1 MAAVVAAILVYSV
14 GRAIIYARTPDH
26 RERYRLRQA
35 LATIVAVLA
44 LLAIVILWARLL
56 QHTGTFLGLVG
67 GGLAI
72 AFKEPLLSIAGRIAI
87 LAGHIYTV
95 GDRIEVDKITGD
107 VIDVGLF
114 YTRMMELGNWIGGDQ
129 ASGRIVQFSN
139 SKLFGDTVVYNYT
152 QNFAYIWGKVM
163 LPITYASNM
172 QAATEILLDAG
183 GKYTQEFLQGAQ
195 AELEKMKN
203 YFLVP
208 NFELM
213 PQVYVQVN
221 SNWVQLTMRY
231 VVDPKKR
238 RQASSFIYTEV
249 FKEAQGRGD
258 ITIASETMDVA
269 VHQTANESSSSDKA
283 ESSAGKQKDE
293 REESAPGVKAA

>member
-1 MAAVVAAILVYSV
+1 
-14 GRAIIYARTPDH
+14 
-26 RERYRLRQA
+26 
-35 LATIVAVLA
+35 
-44 LLAIVILWARLL
+44 
-56 QHTGTFLGLVG
+56 
-67 GGLAI
+67 
-72 AFKEPLLSIAGRIAI
+72 
-87 LAGHIYTV
+87 
-95 GDRIEVDKITGD
+95 
-107 VIDVGLF
+107 
-114 YTRMMELGNWIGGDQ
+114 
-129 ASGRIVQFSN
+129 
-139 SKLFGDTVVYNYT
+139 
-152 QNFAYIWGKVM
+152 
-163 LPITYASNM
+163 
-172 QAATEILLDAG
+172 
-183 GKYTQEFLQGAQ
+183 
-195 AELEKMKN
+195 MKN